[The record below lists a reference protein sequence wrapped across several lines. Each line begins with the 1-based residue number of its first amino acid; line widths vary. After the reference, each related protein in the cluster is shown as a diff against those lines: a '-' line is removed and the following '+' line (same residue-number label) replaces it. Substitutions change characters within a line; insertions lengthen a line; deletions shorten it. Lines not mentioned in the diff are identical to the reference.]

1 MNNTEMEQ
9 RLAEALK
16 KTAPNDVDGVLSR
29 CEERTGTEKKMT
41 KTTTNRRWIS
51 LAAACLAVVLLV
63 SGGLV
68 FRQENAVASVVSLD
82 VNPSIELNVN
92 KREKVLSCRAL
103 NEDARKLLEDMNG
116 GADLEGVK
124 LEVVSA
130 DVEGSTAKVYLSLTD
145 TTGSLFG
152 DAAPDMY
159 DSWSLD
165 YAGFGRGARSYG
177 CSTLDYDPNTHTA
190 TYFLQI
196 DDLNGKHIPAGAFRF
211 SFNQLLIGREKRE
224 GVPITADLSAV
235 PKNAPTENH
244 DINGLSGLD
253 ISMYEDMHDYDFL
266 VPQGN
271 LWQSENGVCALIA
284 AGWRNGELHLHYRT
298 DGSLSLGNHADFST
312 LHLADGTKLMCDY
325 TVTYKDFDNDT
336 DYTEYVFPMA
346 YKDVAGCTLT
356 GDLYTASN
364 LMDGSWAVSFQ
375 LTQ

>member
-1 MNNTEMEQ
+1 MDFHKQYRSMNENITPSDTLVQQTIAKMESG
-9 RLAEALK
+9 RPHRARKPLKIILA
-16 KTAPNDVDGVLSR
+16 V
-29 CEERTGTEKKMT
+29 
-41 KTTTNRRWIS
+41 
-51 LAAACLAVVLLV
+51 AAALACV
-63 SGGLV
+63 ST
-68 FRQENAVASVVSLD
+68 AVAA
-82 VNPSIELNVN
+82 NQEA
-92 KREKVLSCRAL
+92 VLRVLYQIAPGMAEYLQPVGQVC
-103 NEDARKLLEDMNG
+103 EDR
-116 GADLEGVK
+116 GVK

-152 DAAPDMY
+152 DAAPDLY

-211 SFNQLLIGREKRE
+211 SFNQLLIGREKQE
-224 GVPITADLSAV
+224 GVPVTADLSAV

-244 DINGLSGLD
+244 AINGYGTMNPDALG
-253 ISMYEDMHDYDFL
+253 DMDSYDFL
-266 VPQGN
+266 VPQGT
-271 LWQSENGVCALIA
+271 LWQSENGICALIA

-298 DGSLSLGNHADFST
+298 DGSLTLGNHADFST
-312 LHLADGTKLMCDY
+312 VHLADGTELMCDY
-325 TVTYKDFDNDT
+325 TVTYKDFDNDI

-346 YKDVAGCTLT
+346 YEDVAGCTLT
-356 GDLYTASN
+356 GDIYTASN

>member
-1 MNNTEMEQ
+1 MDFHKQYRGMNENITPSD
-9 RLAEALK
+9 ALVQQ
-16 KTAPNDVDGVLSR
+16 TIA
-29 CEERTGTEKKMT
+29 KMQSGRP
-41 KTTTNRRWIS
+41 KRARKS
-51 LAAACLAVVLLV
+51 LKIIIAVVAALACV
-63 SGGLV
+63 ST
-68 FRQENAVASVVSLD
+68 AVAA
-82 VNPSIELNVN
+82 NQEA
-92 KREKVLSCRAL
+92 VLRVLYKIAPGMAEYLQPVGQVC
-103 NEDARKLLEDMNG
+103 EDQ
-116 GADLEGVK
+116 GVK

-152 DAAPDMY
+152 NAAPDMY
-159 DSWSLD
+159 DSWSLA
-165 YAGFGRGARSYG
+165 YSGFGRGARSYG

-224 GVPITADLSAV
+224 GVPVTVDLSAV
-235 PKNAPTENH
+235 PQNAPTENH

-266 VPQGN
+266 APQGT
-271 LWQSENGVCALIA
+271 LWQSDNGVCALIA

-312 LHLADGTKLMCDY
+312 LHLANGSELMCDY

-346 YKDVAGCTLT
+346 YEDVAGCTLT
-356 GDLYTASN
+356 GDIYTASD
-364 LMDGSWAVSFQ
+364 LIDGNWAVSFR